1 MYGPNLSV
9 EAKSA
14 CINSNFKFK
23 FLSIVDS
30 LRILR
35 PLFSK
40 ILFVNTIQ
48 KKRNGYLKL
57 MPSQSEFWLKRKF
70 TVPNS

>member
-14 CINSNFKFK
+14 CINSNFKVK

-48 KKRNGYLKL
+48 KKKKRIFKTDAK
-57 MPSQSEFWLKRKF
+57 SERVLA
-70 TVPNS
+70 

>member
-23 FLSIVDS
+23 FLSIGHS

-48 KKRNGYLKL
+48 KKKKRILKTDAK
-57 MPSQSEFWLKRKF
+57 SEQVLAW
-70 TVPNS
+70 T